1 MKLEVEVLY
10 NYTGVGISVNVN
22 LCIAAPGLD
31 IFLHNNIGKI
41 STWPFFLNLLSPL
54 QLGGAMQSERRLIK

>member
-31 IFLHNNIGKI
+31 ITTL
-41 STWPFFLNLLSPL
+41 
-54 QLGGAMQSERRLIK
+54 ARLVHGHFS